1 MTIRHDIRADRKA
14 AAARRASA
22 RGVWLGGRDR
32 RGGRAAAR
40 HAAHLMRSARRERF
54 ASMMGR

>member
-14 AAARRASA
+14 AEARRAYA
-22 RGVWLGGRDR
+22 LAECFGGSDSRE
-32 RGGRAAAR
+32 GREASR